1 MRLQVEADD
10 HPTLQSA
17 ETAQLSQR
25 NLFVTALTGSNA
37 GGSGHSGCGLNFG
50 FDLLQA

>member
-10 HPTLQSA
+10 TIRHSKVLR
-17 ETAQLSQR
+17 LR
-25 NLFVTALTGSNA
+25 NRPLTGSNA